1 MYMVHDSKVTK
12 LSSIDLNLLVVLE
25 ALLHERHVTR
35 AAARVGLSQSAT
47 SHALTRLRELYGDP
61 LLVRSG
67 SKLELTPR
75 AHALLPVIA
84 RGLAELH
91 GTITG
96 EQAFAPRASERTF
109 RLGADDYSQAMLVP
123 PLLSHLE
130 REAPGVNLSFVHGP
144 NLLNQLGEGQ
154 LDLALVVG
162 ESVRSPLSCQPLFN
176 EGFACMVRKQHPN
189 VKSKLSL
196 SEYLGLRHIVVAPS
210 GAPGSVVDSELE
222 KRGKQRRV
230 ALRVSSFL
238 VAPVLV
244 SKSDLISTGP
254 ERLARRFATIYP
266 IKLLPPPLPLP
277 RFTLSMAWHAR
288 LENDPAHTWLRK
300 AVAQILQ

>member
-1 MYMVHDSKVTK
+1 MLMYMVHDGK

-67 SKLELTPR
+67 SKLALTPR
-75 AHALLPVIA
+75 AHALVPVIA
-84 RGLAELH
+84 RALAELH

-96 EQAFAPRASERTF
+96 EPGFEPNASERTF

-123 PLLSHLE
+123 PLLARLE

-144 NLLNQLGEGQ
+144 NLLDQLGEGQ

-162 ESVRSPLSCQPLFN
+162 QGVPSPLSCQPVFSD
-176 EGFACMVRKQHPN
+176 GFACMVRKQHPS
-189 VKSKLSL
+189 VKTKLSL
-196 SEYLGLRHIVVAPS
+196 SEYLELRHVVVAPS

-222 KRGKQRRV
+222 RRGKQRRV

-244 SKSDLISTGP
+244 SNSDLISTGP
-254 ERLARRFATIYP
+254 ERLARRFARIYP
-266 IKLLPPPLPLP
+266 IKLLPPPLPVP
-277 RFTLSMAWHAR
+277 RFTLNMAWHAR
-288 LENDPAHTWLRK
+288 LENDPAQMWLRRV
-300 AVAQILQ
+300 VARILE